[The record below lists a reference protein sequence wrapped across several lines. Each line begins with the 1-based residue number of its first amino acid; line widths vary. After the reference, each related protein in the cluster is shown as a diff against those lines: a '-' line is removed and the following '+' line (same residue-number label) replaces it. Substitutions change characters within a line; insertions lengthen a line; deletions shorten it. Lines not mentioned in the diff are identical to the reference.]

1 MSREML
7 YGKYLFEKH
16 IGSGM
21 SGHVS
26 LVTYK
31 NRKCALKTVQARY
44 YNSIETESMAKLKH

>member
-1 MSREML
+1 MPREIL

-26 LVTYK
+26 LVTYN
-31 NRKCALKTVQARY
+31 NRKCALKTVQARD
-44 YNSIETESMAKLKH
+44 YNSLET